1 MARRKDGKL
10 DRRTAEYHEAV
21 DRMAKARRALAAS
34 RKASGRAAA
43 SAKAKAANPG
53 AAVRRADGRLDQRT
67 AEGRAMA
74 ERMAAMRAKRGK
86 GKSKSFFAW
95 LFGG

>member
-10 DRRTAEYHEAV
+10 DRRTAEYQEAV
-21 DRMAKARRALAAS
+21 DRMAKARRALGTS
-34 RKASGRAAA
+34 RKGAAKPA
-43 SAKAKAANPG
+43 AKAAAAEGG
-53 AAVRRADGRLDQRT
+53 AGRRADGRLDQRT
-67 AEGRAMA
+67 AEGKAMA

-86 GKSKSFFAW
+86 GKGFFAW